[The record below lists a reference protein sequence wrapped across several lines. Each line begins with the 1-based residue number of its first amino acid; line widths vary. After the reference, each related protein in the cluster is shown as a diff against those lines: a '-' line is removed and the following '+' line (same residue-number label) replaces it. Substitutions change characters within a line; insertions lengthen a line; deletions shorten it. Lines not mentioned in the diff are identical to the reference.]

1 MLRMGV
7 GVPKKKEHDLT
18 ATLHLGPRGTI
29 ANAPSSDM
37 VSYLEKLSAEDRQIV
52 EKLAPSDAML
62 FVHRGPGQGSRF
74 LVTGIG
80 AMVGRSPESEI
91 FLDDV
96 TVSRKHAQVLTPTA
110 GLFILKD
117 LGSLNGTYVNGKH
130 AVEVSLVNGDEIQIG
145 KFHMLFLKGKK

>member
-1 MLRMGV
+1 MEE

-18 ATLHLGPRGTI
+18 ATLHLRPPGI
-29 ANAPSSDM
+29 ISSAPSSDT
-37 VSYLEKLSAEDRQIV
+37 VTYLEKLSAEDRQIV
-52 EKLAPSDAML
+52 EKLAPSDAM
-62 FVHRGPGQGSRF
+62 FIVHRGPGQGSRF

-80 AMVGRSPESEI
+80 ATIGRSPESEI

-96 TVSRKHAQVLTPTA
+96 TVSRKHAQVSTPTS
-110 GLFILKD
+110 GLFILQD

>member
-1 MLRMGV
+1 MGD
-7 GVPKKKEHDLT
+7 GMPEKKEHDLT
-18 ATLHLGPRGTI
+18 ATLHLGRPGNI
-29 ANAPSSDM
+29 ANAPPSDF
-37 VSYLEKLSAEDRQIV
+37 VKSLEKLSAEDRQIV

-80 AMVGRSPESEI
+80 ATIGRSPENEI

-96 TVSRKHAQVLTPTA
+96 TVSRKHAQVLTATS
-110 GLFILKD
+110 GLFTLQD

-130 AVEVSLVNGDEIQIG
+130 AVEVSLVDGDEIQIG